1 MNTNTELL
9 EDSLSELKIEWS
21 DEMIDKFN
29 AYYDLLIEW
38 NNKINL
44 TTITEYD
51 DVVLKHFIDS
61 VLICTFTDLSN
72 KRVIDVGTGA
82 GFPGIPLKIL
92 NPDCEIFLIDS
103 LNKRVKFLECVSQEL
118 KFNNIKILHGRAED
132 LAKNET
138 IRSSFDY
145 SVSRAVA
152 NLSTLCEYCIP
163 FLKRGGSF
171 ISYKSDKSDI
181 EIESAENAIKIL
193 GSKIDRIEERK
204 LPGTDIK
211 RKLVVIKNIK
221 EISDKYPRK
230 AGIPAKEPL

>member
-1 MNTNTELL
+1 MNINTKLL
-9 EDSLSELKIEWS
+9 EDSLSELKIVWS
-21 DEMIDKFN
+21 EQMIDKFN

-38 NNKINL
+38 NKKINL

-61 VLICTFTDLSN
+61 VLICTFFDINN

-103 LNKRVKFLECVSQEL
+103 LNKRVKFLEYVSQVLDL
-118 KFNNIKILHGRAED
+118 KNITILQGRAED
-132 LAKNET
+132 LAKNNT
-138 IRSSFDY
+138 LRATFDY

-163 FLKRGGSF
+163 FLKQGGSF
-171 ISYKSDKSDI
+171 ISYKSDKSDE
-181 EIESAENAIKIL
+181 EIKSAENAINIL
-193 GSKIDRIEERK
+193 GSKIDRIEVIN
-204 LPGTDIK
+204 LPGTDIQ
-211 RKLVVIKNIK
+211 RHLIVIKNIK
-221 EISDKYPRK
+221 EVNSKYPRK
-230 AGIPAKEPL
+230 AGTPAKVPL